1 MPKKTSRSRLRLMK
15 SAPPK
20 ANSRRPALDWVQKV
34 IDLQD
39 IDPSPY
45 QRRRYFDEDKL
56 KELAS
61 SIQQEGLIE
70 PIVVRSIGKRYELIA
85 GERRLLA
92 IRNYTGIKTIQAQ
105 VVTVDDL
112 QARRISAAENM
123 QREELSAIETIE
135 AIVEI
140 VDAELI
146 KDTQYAGMAKTSV
159 DRVKTLLAGLDSVRS
174 SQERGSKVSTQP
186 KALFHKFVEQVRQI
200 FRNLPNPLEWRSFY
214 NHDLPL
220 LIDFCE
226 EVQDASVEH
235 HLNKSQT
242 RALAKLKE
250 ASEEE
255 FQKMVSPVCSSEQST
270 GRQEQR
276 RPLSEPELSNHDSH
290 KIDLRDLSAR
300 EIEEAANKAANKE
313 IMHERNRP
321 RIGQSLALDAKILLM
336 GRLGIPADRIAA
348 RLKVNRLT
356 VMKYSSDPSTV
367 QSIRRFLE
375 QGLSVPEAAQKQR
388 SPESLVWS
396 VAFEGKTDQERFKS
410 LNWGLRTWDHWYWN
424 DVDHRFG
431 DNWPGQ
437 IPAQLAAHTLF
448 YFTQEGD
455 LVFDPMAG
463 GGVVAD
469 TCLAFHRKC
478 WSFDLVDRPETRPEI
493 EPYQWNPESLLW
505 PVKGK
510 EKPDLI
516 FFDPPY
522 FSKLAGKYTK
532 ESISN
537 LSRKQYLDF
546 FREFFPLA
554 KEHSG
559 TSTRIAFLNADW
571 RAFQGVS
578 ALEEDPGQSIR
589 IDDYIDL
596 LKRSGWEITHIIDC
610 PMSTQRFQ
618 ANVVSQ
624 MQKNRTLGVV
634 RRSLII
640 AKKK

>member
-1 MPKKTSRSRLRLMK
+1 MK

-20 ANSRRPALDWVQKV
+20 ANSRRLALDWVQKV
-34 IDLQD
+34 IDLQN

-45 QRRRYFDEDKL
+45 QRRRYFDENKL

-85 GERRLLA
+85 GERRLVA
-92 IRNYTGIKTIQAQ
+92 IRDYAGMKTIHAQ

-123 QREELSAIETIE
+123 QREELSAIEAIE

-146 KDTQYAGMAKTSV
+146 KDTQYAGMAKTPV

-200 FRNLPNPLEWRSFY
+200 FRNLPKPLEWRSFY
-214 NHDLPL
+214 YHDLPL

-226 EVQDASVEH
+226 EVRDASVEH

-242 RALAKLKE
+242 RALEKLKE

-255 FQKMVSPVCSSEQST
+255 FQKLVSPVCRPDHIT
-270 GRQEQR
+270 GRQGQESSQ
-276 RPLSEPELSNHDSH
+276 SEPELFNHDSH

-321 RIGQSLALDAKILLM
+321 RIGQSLALDAKIILM
-336 GRLGIPADRIAA
+336 GRLGISADRIAA

-356 VMKYSSDPSTV
+356 VMKYSSDPRTV

-388 SPESLVWS
+388 SPEPLVWS
-396 VAFEGKTDQERFKS
+396 VVFEGKTDQERFKS

-431 DNWPGQ
+431 DSWPGQ
-437 IPAQLAAHTLF
+437 IPAQLVAHTLF
-448 YFTQEGD
+448 YFTQEGG

-463 GGVVAD
+463 GGVVPD

-478 WSFDLVDRPETRPEI
+478 WSFDLDNRPETRPEI

-505 PVKGK
+505 PVPPKGRRAGKGK

-532 ESISN
+532 ESISS
-537 LSRKQYLDF
+537 LSRKDYLRF

-554 KEHSG
+554 KEHS
-559 TSTRIAFLNADW
+559 
-571 RAFQGVS
+571 
-578 ALEEDPGQSIR
+578 GQSIR